1 MVGKCKLAEREN
13 QVQRVIMCVSNGLL
27 QKNLLLRCMRGMVEK
42 QNAVYMHAIHAC
54 THVYSGVE
62 GCYFGREREGGREG
76 GRMYVSVVEA
86 FLVSVGGAA
95 LNSLPYVVADDLLT
109 FWITMLC

>member
-1 MVGKCKLAEREN
+1 MHERHGRKAECCVHVCHTCMHTC
-13 QVQRVIMCVSNGLL
+13 VQWSRGLL
-27 QKNLLLRCMRGMVEK
+27 FWQR
-42 QNAVYMHAIHAC
+42 
-54 THVYSGVE
+54 E
-62 GCYFGREREGGREG
+62 GGRETGREG